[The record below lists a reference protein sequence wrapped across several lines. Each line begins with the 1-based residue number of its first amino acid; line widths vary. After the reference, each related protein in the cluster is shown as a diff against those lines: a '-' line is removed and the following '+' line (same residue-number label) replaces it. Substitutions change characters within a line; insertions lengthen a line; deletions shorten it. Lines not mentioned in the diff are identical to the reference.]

1 MRVFRA
7 TDPRSVSFGFL
18 PNDLLAFTRFSDPR
32 SVSFGFLPND
42 LLAFARF
49 SIHGTATRQFRTARA
64 GRSRPPTPSP
74 RRTGNHPTG
83 TDGDSSVCTQS
94 HPTSLA
100 ALRVLRRLVVPEIT
114 PPEQMEIQACVHSR
128 TQPHSPRSESSAA
141 SSYRKSPHPET
152 HSNSG
157 LCTVMHKRNKICR
170 CNHQNRNTF

>member
-1 MRVFRA
+1 MIDF
-7 TDPRSVSFGFL
+7 TFLRSV
-18 PNDLLAFTRFSDPR
+18 LLAFTRFSDPR

-100 ALRVLRRLVVPEIT
+100 ALRVLRRLVPEIT
-114 PPEQMEIQACVHSR
+114 PPEQMEIQASVHKHTRSH
-128 TQPHSPRSESSAA
+128 PPRSESSAA

-157 LCTVMHKRNKICR
+157 LGTVRIFSSQSHPISEPRFVALI
-170 CNHQNRNTF
+170 